1 MPFKLAYYMLKC
13 ICYIYVAFLLFS
25 SCSTQPNRTCFTI
38 NSEDRK
44 IVLPVQINDS
54 LAVCLTFDSGAELG
68 TLILDSAFCAN
79 YPTILNK
86 DSLNK
91 LTYSGSAWAE
101 FLVLASH
108 YKINTDIKISGQY
121 ILYDKFRVFDW
132 KGHFLT
138 SDSEGLFNIPQNDT
152 IHVWEL
158 NFENNYMKIHLGKNF
173 RLPDDCFVAP
183 MVKEKNSYSF
193 DIKLPIKVR
202 CNNGDTITLEHTYT
216 VDTGMAQD
224 IVLTHKDDEYD
235 FFNNRKDAVWT
246 SDLSHYHRYCTVNA
260 TLFDKMNMD
269 SLRIYTFDYPNNVQC
284 DYLIGLNFLKRFN
297 VFFDMKRKVIGF
309 QPIKNFKR
317 IVNPIH
323 QRFHFSYGFTRQ
335 GKMMVTGVGDYES
348 NRFKIAG
355 LKEGDEIVNI
365 NGRPC
370 KDFTWLEHR
379 ALEVEADTIVYDIL
393 RDGNPLK
400 IVVAIDKSEIQGD

>member
-1 MPFKLAYYMLKC
+1 MVC
-13 ICYIYVAFLLFS
+13 LLLC
-25 SCSTQPNRTCFTI
+25 SCNTHSNRVYFTI
-38 NSEDRK
+38 DPEDRK
-44 IVLPVQINDS
+44 IVLPVQIDDS
-54 LAVCLTFDSGAELG
+54 ITARLAFDSGATIGALV
-68 TLILDSAFCAN
+68 LDSTFLLKN
-79 YPTILNK
+79 PMLFDV
-86 DSLNK
+86 DSLVK
-91 LTYSGSAWAE
+91 SGFSGSAWGEYYVPSSSYKATPDVKVGNKN
-101 FLVLASH
+101 LVYSRA
-108 YKINTDIKISGQY
+108 I
-121 ILYDKFRVFDW
+121 VFDW
-132 KGHFLT
+132 KKYFST
-138 SDSEGLFNIPQNDT
+138 SDSEGMFNIPENDT

-158 NFENNYMKIHLGKNF
+158 NFEDNYMEIHSAQNF
-173 RLPDDCFVAP
+173 RLPDDCFEIP
-183 MVKEKNSYSF
+183 MVNVKKYPNPF
-193 DIKLPIKVR
+193 IIKFPIKVK
-202 CNNGDTITLEHTYT
+202 CNNGDTLTLDHAFLI
-216 VDTGMAQD
+216 DTGMPSD
-224 IVLTHKDDEYD
+224 IALIRRDGDEEYN
-235 FFNNRKDAVWT
+235 FFNDRKEAVWT
-246 SDLSHYHRYCTVNA
+246 SDLSHYHRYCTVDA
-260 TLFDKMNMD
+260 TLFDKMNID
-269 SLRIYTFDYPNNVQC
+269 SLRIYTFDYPNNVIY

-297 VFFDMKRKVIGF
+297 VFFDMKRKVVGF
-309 QPIKNFKR
+309 QPIRNFKR

>member
-1 MPFKLAYYMLKC
+1 MIK
-13 ICYIYVAFLLFS
+13 YIYYICVVVLLLI
-25 SCSTQPNRTCFTI
+25 SCSIQPNRTYFTI
-38 NSEDRK
+38 NPEDRK

-54 LAVCLTFDSGAELG
+54 ITVRLVFDSGAKMGALV
-68 TLILDSAFCAN
+68 LDSAFCTEH
-79 YPTILNK
+79 PTLLNE
-86 DSLNK
+86 DSLGGFARD
-91 LTYSGSAWAE
+91 GSAWSE
-101 FLVLASH
+101 YYVSSSY
-108 YKINTDIKISGQY
+108 YKFMSNVKIGNKNFIY
-121 ILYDKFRVFDW
+121 PVAIVFDW
-132 KGHFLT
+132 KGYFST
-138 SDSEGLFNIPQNDT
+138 SDSEGMFNILRSDT

-158 NFENNYMKIHLGKNF
+158 NFENNYMEIHLCQNY

-246 SDLSHYHRYCTVNA
+246 SNLSHYHRYCTVNA

-297 VFFDMKRKVIGF
+297 VFFDMKRKVVGF
-309 QPIKNFKR
+309 QPIRSFKR

-323 QRFHFSYGFTRQ
+323 QHFHFSYGFTRQ
-335 GKMMVTGVGDYES
+335 GKMVVTGVGDYDS